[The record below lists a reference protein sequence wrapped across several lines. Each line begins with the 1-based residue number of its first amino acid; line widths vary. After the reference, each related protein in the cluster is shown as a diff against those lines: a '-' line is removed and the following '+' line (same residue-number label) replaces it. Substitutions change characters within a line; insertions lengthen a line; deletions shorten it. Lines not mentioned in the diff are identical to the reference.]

1 MWESKV
7 LKHELICLHQENQI
21 SFQQQQMIKQIA
33 AEKELADMYEELK
46 IVENVADLGKN
57 VKKSGVNTNNSK
69 IKIKMLQK
77 IFVSVHIGKTCYD
90 GREGWVRIINA
101 GRLFLLYGNFML
113 II

>member
-1 MWESKV
+1 M
-7 LKHELICLHQENQI
+7 
-21 SFQQQQMIKQIA
+21 
-33 AEKELADMYEELK
+33 
-46 IVENVADLGKN
+46 ADLGKN
-57 VKKSGVNTNNSK
+57 VKNSGVNTNNSK

-77 IFVSVHIGKTCYD
+77 IFVSVHIGKTSYD

>member
-1 MWESKV
+1 
-7 LKHELICLHQENQI
+7 
-21 SFQQQQMIKQIA
+21 MIKQIA

-77 IFVSVHIGKTCYD
+77 IFVSVHIGKHVMMEEKD
-90 GREGWVRIINA
+90 G
-101 GRLFLLYGNFML
+101 
-113 II
+113 

>member
-1 MWESKV
+1 
-7 LKHELICLHQENQI
+7 
-21 SFQQQQMIKQIA
+21 MIKQIA

-77 IFVSVHIGKTCYD
+77 QRVAAP
-90 GREGWVRIINA
+90 A
-101 GRLFLLYGNFML
+101 GDFDDEDEED
-113 II
+113 I

>member
-1 MWESKV
+1 
-7 LKHELICLHQENQI
+7 
-21 SFQQQQMIKQIA
+21 MIKQIA

-46 IVENVADLGKN
+46 IVENVADLEKN
-57 VKKSGVNTNNSK
+57 VKNSGVNTNNSK

-101 GRLFLLYGNFML
+101 GRLFLLYGNFL
-113 II
+113 SIF